1 MRYVLIDYMHLAHRC
16 IVAEPLSTTVMINN
30 ELQVVDTTIPNY
42 TIKNIFSYA
51 GRGLFHTGVFFE
63 GGSDFRKKHFAQD
76 GSGDGTGYKGDR
88 SQQKGSF
95 YTGINLAIQLMAQG
109 KVSLFRVGGY
119 EADDLIYNMILAI
132 KKVDTTTPIDIITN
146 DSDLLPLVD
155 EQVSVYIRG
164 TREYN
169 EDGCPNRRLYYQVTP
184 RSWDEY
190 LSYTSAYKNYRIP
203 YNSMLL
209 FKMIRGDKS
218 DNVAGACKGYGGKKY
233 TALMEKMIE
242 DGVDFPNVFRY
253 GNDFDEIMKPVL
265 EKYFTEEE
273 VSKMKFIYAGIGL
286 RKLPEGQSLA
296 LPKQIDK
303 GYLQQS
309 LDFCKINLK

>member
-16 IVAEPLSTTVMINN
+16 IVAEPLSVTVPING
-30 ELQVVDTTIPNY
+30 EIQVVDTTIPNY
-42 TIKNIFSYA
+42 TVKNIYSYS

-63 GGSDFRKKHFAQD
+63 GGSDFRKKHFAKD

-95 YTGINLAIQLMAQG
+95 YTGINLAIQLMMQG
-109 KVSLFRVGGY
+109 KVSLYRAGGY
-119 EADDLIYNMILAI
+119 EADDLIFNMIRAI
-132 KKVDTTTPIDIITN
+132 KEKDTSTPIDIITN

-169 EDGCPNRRLYYQVTP
+169 EDGCPTRRLYYQVTP

-190 LSYTSAYKNYRIP
+190 LSYASAYKNYTIP

-233 TALMEKMIE
+233 SALMEKMQE

-253 GNDFDEIMKPVL
+253 GNDFNEVMKPVL
-265 EKYFTEEE
+265 DKYFTEEE
-273 VSKMKFIYAGIGL
+273 VEKMEFIYQGIGL

-303 GYLQQS
+303 GYLQQA
-309 LDFCKINLK
+309 LDFVKINLR

>member
-63 GGSDFRKKHFAQD
+63 GGSDYRKKHFAQD

-184 RSWDEY
+184 RSWDAY
-190 LSYTSAYKNYRIP
+190 IQGTSAFKGFKIP
-203 YNSMLL
+203 YNTVLL
-209 FKMIRGDKS
+209 FKLIRGDKA
-218 DNVAGACKGYGGKKY
+218 DNIPASVKKCGPKAY
-233 TALMEKMIE
+233 SALMDQMIADE
-242 DGVDFPNVFRY
+242 VNFEVFRY
-253 GNDFDEIMKPVL
+253 GVDFDTYMAPIL
-265 EKYFTEEE
+265 SKYFSAEE
-273 VSKMKFIYAGIGL
+273 VDKMRFTYGGMCLRAFPATAQMAPIKAMSYDSMSKVL
-286 RKLPEGQSLA
+286 SLW
-296 LPKQIDK
+296 
-303 GYLQQS
+303 
-309 LDFCKINLK
+309 KINLPV

>member
-16 IVAEPLSTTVMINN
+16 IVAEPLSVTVPING
-30 ELQVVDTTIPNY
+30 EIQVVDTTIPNY
-42 TIKNIFSYA
+42 TVKNIYSYS

-63 GGSDFRKKHFAQD
+63 GGSDFRKKHFAKD

-95 YTGINLAIQLMAQG
+95 YTGINLAIQLMMQG
-109 KVSLFRVGGY
+109 KVSLYRAGGY
-119 EADDLIYNMILAI
+119 EADDLIFNMIRAI
-132 KKVDTTTPIDIITN
+132 KEKDTSTPIDIITN

-169 EDGCPNRRLYYQVTP
+169 EDGCPTRRLYYQVTP

-190 LSYTSAYKNYRIP
+190 LSYASAYKNYTIP

-233 TALMEKMIE
+233 SALMEKMKE

-253 GNDFDEIMKPVL
+253 GNDFNEVMKPVL
-265 EKYFTEEE
+265 DKYFTEEE
-273 VSKMKFIYAGIGL
+273 VEKMEFIYQGIGL

-303 GYLQQS
+303 GYLQQA
-309 LDFCKINLK
+309 LDFVKINLK